1 MLAPMRTLVGSLAL
15 SLVLTSGCYV
25 RGGGAFRFNSP
36 GLRAV
41 GTAARVATNVAATAA
56 AVHTVAVILST
67 PPPMPVDVYYQSRP
81 GYVWIHGHQS
91 WNGSAYVWNQG
102 YYEPQRQ
109 GQVYVDGYW
118 NQTQGGYTY
127 VDGYWTAPRPG
138 YVYTEGYW
146 NSSNGGY
153 TWVSG
158 QWQTQRQG
166 QTWVSG
172 SWSSSGNQRTYTPG
186 RWSASASGSFTIR

>member
-102 YYEPQRQ
+102 YYEPQRP
-109 GQVYVDGYW
+109 GQV
-118 NQTQGGYTY
+118 Y

-158 QWQTQRQG
+158 QWQTQRPG

-172 SWSSSGNQRTYTPG
+172 SWSSSGSQRTYTPG